1 MLRHHHGSE
10 DGDLWPMLLRA
21 DNTLAGPLAALT
33 REHHRLDDAL
43 ARLAADDCPTAA
55 AAVERR
61 DLLHEPPDNEEP
73 VLFPALWAHTRDDDW
88 VGFSLRRAVPPP
100 HNDKHPLH
108 SAPEARRGDHDG

>member
-43 ARLAADDCPTAA
+43 DRLAADDCSTAA
-55 AAVERR
+55 AAVEVR
-61 DLLHEPPDNEEP
+61 DLIHEHLANEEP
-73 VLFPALWAHTRDDDW
+73 VLFPALWAHISDDDW
-88 VGFSLRRAVPPP
+88 AGFPQRPVGTARPEERRV
-100 HNDKHPLH
+100 
-108 SAPEARRGDHDG
+108 G